1 MTPIRHLTSTLAVK
15 MTDSDGDRQQ
25 QMLWKALSTLAG
37 VGAGVATRALV
48 TKAWESRTGEEP
60 PQNPGDPAV
69 AWTQALAWSVGLG
82 VGVGVA
88 RTVAAR
94 GAAKA
99 WTEATGELPPGFGEA
114 SPGRAW

>member
-1 MTPIRHLTSTLAVK
+1 MSLTRILPSIGLARTSDVMNRQRMWKVVSTA
-15 MTDSDGDRQQ
+15 
-25 QMLWKALSTLAG
+25 AAIAAG
-37 VGAGVATRALV
+37 MATRSLI
-48 TKAWESRTGEEP
+48 TKAWTARTGEQP
-60 PQNPGDPAV
+60 PQNPGDPSV
-69 AWTQALAWSVGLG
+69 DWTQALAWSAGLG

-88 RTVAAR
+88 RTLGQR

>member
-1 MTPIRHLTSTLAVK
+1 MTPARTLTTMLPLR
-15 MTDSDGDRQQ
+15 SDTARRQQ
-25 QMLWKALSTLAG
+25 RMWKVWSTLAG
-37 VGAGVATRALV
+37 VAAGIGTRMLLQ
-48 TKAWESRTGEEP
+48 KAWTARTGEEP
-60 PQNPGDPAV
+60 PANPATPGV
-69 AWTQALAWSVGLG
+69 AWPEALAWSAGLG

-94 GAAKA
+94 GAAKV

>member
-1 MTPIRHLTSTLAVK
+1 MTPIRQTASMLTARV
-15 MTDSDGDRQQ
+15 TDDRDDRAR
-25 QMLWKALSTLAG
+25 QMLWKAASTLAG
-37 VGAGVATRALV
+37 VGAGMATRNLV
-48 TKAWESRTGEEP
+48 TRAWQSRTGEEP
-60 PQNPGDPAV
+60 PQNPGDPGV

-88 RTVAAR
+88 RTLAAR

>member
-1 MTPIRHLTSTLAVK
+1 
-15 MTDSDGDRQQ
+15 MTDSK
-25 QMLWKALSTLAG
+25 LWTVWSSLAG
-37 VGAGVATRALV
+37 IAAGMATRTLIQ
-48 TKAWESRTGEEP
+48 KAWTARTGDDP
-60 PQNPGDPAV
+60 PSNPADPDV
-69 AWTQALAWSVGLG
+69 AWPQALAWSAALG

-88 RTVAAR
+88 RTIGQR

>member
-1 MTPIRHLTSTLAVK
+1 MSPARILTTTGLARTTGATARQRMWKVVSTA
-15 MTDSDGDRQQ
+15 
-25 QMLWKALSTLAG
+25 AAIAAG
-37 VGAGVATRALV
+37 MATRSLI
-48 TKAWESRTGEEP
+48 TKVWTARTGEAP
-60 PQNPGDPAV
+60 PENPGDPAV
-69 AWTQALAWSVGLG
+69 AWPQALAWSAGLG

-88 RTVAAR
+88 RALGQR